1 MRQITAHIG
10 QIMDSILHK
19 IGRPFPYRRTGFG
32 RIGHASAALLLLFMA
47 SCGVTESIS
56 TERTVTVQERT
67 VDVPVPG
74 SVRSVPFSAADLP
87 QTAAD
92 TLTFQD
98 ETMRVTVR
106 KSATGGG
113 DLAES
118 EGAARVTANPF
129 SADLFLDTYI
139 LDIEVFPDTIQTTVA
154 DSTITER
161 TETVRTKS
169 RTGRFA
175 WMVIGGL
182 LAAVII
188 LLIAIRI
195 RS

>member
-19 IGRPFPYRRTGFG
+19 IGRAFPYRRTGFG

-47 SCGVTESIS
+47 SCGITESIS

-67 VDVPVPG
+67 VNVPVPG

-87 QTAAD
+87 HTSAD
-92 TLTFQD
+92 TLTFED
-98 ETMRVTVR
+98 DRVRVTVR
-106 KSATGGG
+106 KSAPN
-113 DLAES
+113 DPPLAPAGS
-118 EGAARVTANPF
+118 DSVRGPN
-129 SADLFLDTYI
+129 DIFLDNYI
-139 LDIEVFPDTIQTTVA
+139 LDIELFADTIQTTVG

-161 TETVRTKS
+161 TETVRTKT